1 MEMKRHF
8 AILIIDVANK
18 KNMHIYL
25 FCIACA
31 MCVNT
36 LFLYHLSCWD
46 PSNGT
51 RSCGMRH
58 VIYALLFSFRYS
70 FLPFC
75 QNYHR
80 HQKQSYVECHF
91 INCHYMF
98 VCRWINTSV
107 YAKWFGQTNF
117 DSKQK
122 PKHIASIWWLI
133 FRLIFGLARFGLVG
147 SVLVLLNLNAVNS
160 NTISKCMAIDVIDV
174 ILMLTLKK

>member
-107 YAKWFGQTNF
+107 HAKWLANEFWFQTETETHRF
-117 DSKQK
+117 DLMVDFSFDFWSS
-122 PKHIASIWWLI
+122 SIW
-133 FRLIFGLARFGLVG
+133 FGRQRI
-147 SVLVLLNLNAVNS
+147 SV
-160 NTISKCMAIDVIDV
+160 T
-174 ILMLTLKK
+174 